1 MHHMTV
7 TECRIPLARMQEF
20 VAQVQQWEQD
30 ARASEHGPEFHGVY
44 LQDSDPSRVILVT
57 QFASRESAEAFAASG
72 LSERFRERVASY
84 TDIHT
89 GAVEGFDLFYAS
101 LADGSRVVFGQD
113 G

>member
-7 TECRIPLARMQEF
+7 TECRVQLGRMQDF

-30 ARASEHGPEFHGVY
+30 AKASEHGPEFHGVY
-44 LQDSDPSRVILVT
+44 LQDSDPSRVVVVT
-57 QFASRESAEAFAASG
+57 QFATRHAAEAFTASG
-72 LSERFRERVASY
+72 MLEQFRERVSNCTEVPPGEAES
-84 TDIHT
+84 
-89 GAVEGFDLFYAS
+89 FNLFYAT